1 MGHARD
7 TSDDVG
13 VVVGD
18 IGSYSCKMGFAGE
31 DFPRAYFTSV
41 SLITFCMFFISAP
54 FCPNDSQLRVQNV
67 RSAGV

>member
-7 TSDDVG
+7 SLDDVG

-41 SLITFCMFFISAP
+41 SLHIVHVFHLGPLLIPGSKTLDLSVS
-54 FCPNDSQLRVQNV
+54 NKH
-67 RSAGV
+67 